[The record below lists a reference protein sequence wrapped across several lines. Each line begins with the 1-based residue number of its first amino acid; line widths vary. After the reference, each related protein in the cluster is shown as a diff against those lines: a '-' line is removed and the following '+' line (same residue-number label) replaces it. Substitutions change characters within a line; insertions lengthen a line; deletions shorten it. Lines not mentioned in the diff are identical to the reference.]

1 MEVNAFS
8 YNPFVYGFCYFDFKA
23 WTFRVRLR
31 FDNNKR
37 ESAMRAVTSGASA
50 LNHTIKNE
58 IGKIDILL
66 IGLSM
71 KLNGKTRSRL

>member
-1 MEVNAFS
+1 MPLVITLLFMAFVILIS
-8 YNPFVYGFCYFDFKA
+8 KHGLLG
-23 WTFRVRLR
+23 VRLR

-50 LNHTIKNE
+50 LNHTIKMRLV
-58 IGKIDILL
+58 KLTYFL